1 MDFGGKLQ
9 QRMIYPSFA
18 LVVNRHILR
27 RDVRTSRKRLVCCYS
42 PNHHLHVASAEQER
56 NADWAMTTI
65 DYRDEEEQGRGR
77 GPVILP
83 GITAALDAVVSD
95 ASAPEQRRSEQ
106 GGLHAVDED
115 ALTVVSDLNLG
126 DTGVDAVEDQSVP
139 VKRLSN
145 GVRALF
151 INTMSGTSEGIQE
164 PFDLIRLSLNER
176 VFVKLRGDRELNGVL
191 HAYDGHM
198 NLILS
203 DVEETILLVDGD
215 EAALAAAR
223 INASL

>member
-1 MDFGGKLQ
+1 MNFGGKSQ

-27 RDVRTSRKRLVCCYS
+27 RDVRTPRRRLICYYS
-42 PNHHLHVASAEQER
+42 PNDHLRIASAEQER

-95 ASAPEQRRSEQ
+95 ASAPEQKRSEQ

-115 ALTVVSDLNLG
+115 ALTDVSDLNLD
-126 DTGVDAVEDQSVP
+126 DTVEDQSVP

-151 INTMSGTSEGIQE
+151 
-164 PFDLIRLSLNER
+164 
-176 VFVKLRGDRELNGVL
+176 
-191 HAYDGHM
+191 
-198 NLILS
+198 
-203 DVEETILLVDGD
+203 
-215 EAALAAAR
+215 
-223 INASL
+223 